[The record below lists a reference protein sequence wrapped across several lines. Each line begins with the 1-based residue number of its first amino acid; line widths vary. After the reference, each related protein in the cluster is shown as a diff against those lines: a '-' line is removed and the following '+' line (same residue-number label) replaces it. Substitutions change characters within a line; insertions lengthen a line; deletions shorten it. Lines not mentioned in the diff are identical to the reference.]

1 MVNDDQ
7 NAINEDR
14 VMIKQQNVVLKHL
27 YSLMKYNVNDQLF
40 SVPPS
45 TIRFEKMSK
54 VTLCSIVYNE
64 FLNIS

>member
-45 TIRFEKMSK
+45 TIRFEINVKSNRM
-54 VTLCSIVYNE
+54 
-64 FLNIS
+64 

>member
-45 TIRFEKMSK
+45 TIRFEINVKSN
-54 VTLCSIVYNE
+54 CI
-64 FLNIS
+64 

>member
-45 TIRFEKMSK
+45 TIRFEINVKSYSM
-54 VTLCSIVYNE
+54 
-64 FLNIS
+64 

>member
-45 TIRFEKMSK
+45 TIRFEKM
-54 VTLCSIVYNE
+54 
-64 FLNIS
+64 

>member
-45 TIRFEKMSK
+45 TIRFEKMLK
-54 VTLCSIVYNE
+54 VIVM
-64 FLNIS
+64 